1 MALTQPI
8 LNSIAAFDA
17 TQEHIFSFISIGGD
31 QVLGSQLTIYD
42 NETGAQVYQGNYT
55 SFKFEHPLAA
65 GTLTNGKYYN
75 ATISTINNASE
86 FSEPSNPVAFYCYTA
101 PVLTITNIPASGT
114 IEQSNYTFQGNY
126 VQAEGELLNG
136 YQYTLYDSNKEQI
149 SQSAILYDGLYQY
162 TFSGMANDTSYYVEL
177 SGSTINNTPV
187 SSGLLL
193 FTIRYIQPASFA
205 ICDLVNNCQNG
216 FIQISSNIVSIDGKS
231 EPDPPKYIDNKEVD
245 LTGED
250 ISIEQDMKTYWS
262 FVNQQAFN
270 ITYDKDTLVNDIKVS
285 TNSGWET
292 VYLPINVTQGRKYT
306 MTFDCDVITQY
317 TPLTS
322 EFKGIRYQ
330 VLANVPV
337 NDNLDKEIAGGYIHT
352 LKGKR
357 NYSISFIPTT
367 DIVYFA
373 FNFGFV
379 EDYVQ
384 VETKIGNFNLS
395 VGSWVQWDEGFN
407 IQNDFTMRIWGRS
420 FGDNEPIVTMKNE
433 LDTNNAPNR
442 IEMKFMAT
450 DIIDILPNY
459 IFAANNIVTTEN
471 AVNEPITNLNIG
483 GNSYQKVVQASSES
497 VKFESD
503 NGSINN
509 ANPKLGAELDIEGNS
524 YQETTSGYQ
533 LFNWDGVS
541 NPTIATYENGVAT
554 LTWTSGFDVFFLNNS
569 GQYLNG
575 LDTTKEYTISFKHKG
590 NAIQM
595 LSHDTRQYSVIT
607 NSDDDYA
614 KYSFTVTGVSSIRVD
629 VIRKDTSG
637 TAYIKELM
645 VYEGTAE
652 KSYEPYTGGT
662 PSPNPE
668 YPQEIQ
674 NVGDNINL
682 LNKDTVDAS
691 NNLKG
696 NALDTG
702 RRLIANKDGNYTYGL
717 FKLGG
722 RELLGKTLGI
732 HADIE
737 TTGGNPRISIFA
749 GNSSSLT
756 KRLLQVA
763 LSASGTGYMTIPSNL
778 NSELDTISAV
788 LYVTTDASVV
798 AGTYVDY
805 TNLKVQVGSEE
816 VVYSA
821 YNCGSLGV
829 TIRNENF
836 GDAELLYS
844 QMKNFSSSNVRKE
857 LVDNKNCI
865 VFNNTSFRGG
875 LGFEGLKFK
884 YKENTQYVIRG
895 KFRIYDTTITSG
907 AVLYMQ
913 AIDLEGNYIGVIS
926 HQAEGSE
933 WIQFSFATNAN
944 STLSSIDFSYGTQ
957 GLWCLD
963 MDSMEIYEGN
973 TVREV
978 PKSQVQ
984 TIIFPLAEG
993 QKLYAG
999 SYLAEDGIHNIRKQ
1013 IKLLSSDGNLFVS
1026 ALGTYQVFGRTQK
1039 GVKRGSLLLSNYFKD
1054 YSSVNAIKDAVGIA
1068 NNNSADRIYVSNGI
1082 STTLDEFKDWLDKCE
1097 NAGKPVIL
1105 EYDLAEEEIIPYI
1118 AEQQVAH
1125 NQLQNLNLYE
1135 GINNFSFESGL
1146 CPISTLTYNIVKASP
1161 APDNPSEVYFTGDIG
1176 NQIDFPDTSVSYTD
1190 GLHVVA
1196 KPNNN
1201 YILLPNRIYT
1211 LNFDYVVTNS
1221 TTDIYYGI
1229 GYGTKDNYVGALT
1242 INGEENIQYAT
1253 QNRGSNS
1260 VTFQTPATFEG
1271 VDTPYL
1277 WIDFAKTIITA
1288 TVAVDISNVSLYFGE
1303 YTEYQPYGRYNIPFK
1318 ILGQNLFNYQKL
1330 QYFID
1335 NNTTHEVISNGY
1347 SINPTVQNSDCY
1359 VSIGYTNNLV
1369 AGEKY
1374 TLSYQ
1379 ILGNVTSFN
1388 LYAVE
1393 KGTSEIANEITLT
1406 NGVFVAPDNNYDLML
1421 KFTLDSSNL
1430 TNNVNIWNIQIVKGE
1445 ELLDYAAYTENG
1457 LNMDFEQPLRGIG
1470 NVRDY
1475 ILLDNVNL
1483 INPTTLRA
1491 NVKENTTYYFSNNTT
1506 NSYLLEFY
1514 NAEDNLIDSEDM
1526 TKGIFTTPANCTYI
1540 TSEDFTTAN
1549 VTSEQLQIE
1558 EGNTFSQYFPYIS
1571 QPSVVR
1577 NVGKLT
1583 LNGTEEWYRITNI
1596 VTTNTI
1602 VFGIN
1607 NVVNNS
1613 NVNNAIFKSN
1623 YFIHKK
1629 WIDAVY
1635 VKLDEP
1641 YISQSD
1647 KTNLYI
1653 NVDKDLLPSEDVI
1666 GFKAWLAG
1674 LYNIGKPVVVY
1685 YPLSTPQIYNLSGDY
1700 EKVLRNFATQVGI
1713 NNILIDSQYPG
1724 YLRLK
1729 YANSYTE
1736 QETKANYVLL
1746 KCWNENTIPY
1756 MIHSNYITVKSPK
1769 DKIFI
1774 WTRRKNNIFDLKI
1787 ENLGEE

>member
-55 SFKFEHPLAA
+55 SFKFEYPLAA

-136 YQYTLYDSNKEQI
+136 YQYTLYNSNKEQI
-149 SQSAILYDGLYQY
+149 SQSAILYDGLYQH

-193 FTIRYIQPASFA
+193 FTIRYIQPSSFA

-337 NDNLDKEIAGGYIHT
+337 NDNLDKEIAGGYIYT

-450 DIIDILPNY
+450 DIIDTLPNY
-459 IFAANNIVTTEN
+459 IFAEGDIVTTEN
-471 AVNEPITNLNIG
+471 AVNEPITDLNIG

-497 VKFESD
+497 VKFESG

-509 ANPKLGAELDIEGNS
+509 ANPKLGAKLDIEGNS
-524 YQETTSGYQ
+524 YQETTQGYN
-533 LFNWDGVS
+533 LLNVS
-541 NPTIATYENGVAT
+541 
-554 LTWTSGFDVFFLNNS
+554 S
-569 GQYLNG
+569 
-575 LDTTKEYTISFKHKG
+575 
-590 NAIQM
+590 
-595 LSHDTRQYSVIT
+595 
-607 NSDDDYA
+607 
-614 KYSFTVTGVSSIRVD
+614 SFTVTSSQNYRIVSISLKANTTYTVQADEINTDNTSTSPNFLFRFRYNNNDVSFERMLLRTKKVSFTTKGDGV
-629 VIRKDTSG
+629 DTVWIYSG
-637 TAYIKELM
+637 ADYTESATTNTTYTNLM
-645 VYEGTAE
+645 IYEGTE
-652 KSYEPYTGGT
+652 DKSYEPYTGGT

-674 NVGDNINL
+674 NVGDNINVFNKTADDFKNGTTIGWAKRVILTLEPNTYYTCSTNDVVVPGSSTSNL
-682 LNKDTVDAS
+682 LFGGTDSNRYTVIKDYPIS
-691 NNLKG
+691 
-696 NALDTG
+696 
-702 RRLIANKDGNYTYGL
+702 Y
-717 FKLGG
+717 
-722 RELLGKTLGI
+722 
-732 HADIE
+732 E
-737 TTGGNPRISIFA
+737 TDENGHVSIF
-749 GNSSSLT
+749 L
-756 KRLLQVA
+756 R
-763 LSASGTGYMTIPSNL
+763 
-778 NSELDTISAV
+778 E
-788 LYVTTDASVV
+788 
-798 AGTYVDY
+798 
-805 TNLKVQVGSEE
+805 TNIDDFFANYYIKVEKGLRATSF
-816 VVYSA
+816 SA
-821 YNCGSLGV
+821 YNCGSVGV
-829 TIRNENF
+829 TVSNKNLYKVEKVINDSNAPNFIFLREGNVEFTTGGVPLIIAPTTIKEKTEYTYILKCKSDVTTENNINF
-836 GDAELLYS
+836 TGIYEDGTRELLS
-844 QMKNFSSSNVRKE
+844 A
-857 LVDNKNCI
+857 NKKKDTNEFI
-865 VFNNTSFRGG
+865 V
-875 LGFEGLKFK
+875 KFK
-884 YKENTQYVIRG
+884 TNKEKTLAYVTQQYTNSA
-895 KFRIYDTTITSG
+895 KTTIITEG
-907 AVLYMQ
+907 TM
-913 AIDLEGNYIGVIS
+913 ILEGDYLNLDEPYEI
-926 HQAEGSE
+926 HQE
-933 WIQFSFATNAN
+933 Q
-944 STLSSIDFSYGTQ
+944 
-957 GLWCLD
+957 
-963 MDSMEIYEGN
+963 
-973 TVREV
+973 
-978 PKSQVQ
+978 K
-984 TIIFPLAEG
+984 IIFPLEPG
-993 QKLYAG
+993 QRLYTG
-999 SYLAEDGIHNIRKQ
+999 SYLAKDGIHNVRKQ
-1013 IKLLSSDGNLFVS
+1013 VVLDGSDDEGWNYNGGSVSYNVS
-1026 ALGTYQVFGRTQK
+1026 AFTANISNLISIENTDTKVRVMCNKTIGLSASEALKLQK
-1039 GVKRGSLLLSNYFKD
+1039 YNV
-1054 YSSVNAIKDAVGIA
+1054 IAVIT
-1068 NNNSADRIYVSNGI
+1068 NKRIYLCVQRSSFSTSSSALKTWLQSNPI
-1082 STTLDEFKDWLDKCE
+1082 T
-1097 NAGKPVIL
+1097 V
-1105 EYDLAEEEIIPYI
+1105 EYELAEEEIIPYTD
-1118 AEQQVAH
+1118 EQQAAY

-1135 GINNFSFESGL
+1135 GINNFSFESSL
-1146 CPISTLTYNIVKASP
+1146 YPISTLTYNIIKASP
-1161 APDNPSEVYFTGDIG
+1161 APDNPSEIHFTGDIG
-1176 NQIDFPDTSVSYTD
+1176 NQIDFPNTSVSYTD
-1190 GLHVVA
+1190 GLHVAA

-1253 QNRGSNS
+1253 QNKGSNS
-1260 VTFQTPATFEG
+1260 ITFQTPATFEG

-1303 YTEYQPYGRYNIPFK
+1303 YTEYQTYGRYNVPFK

-1330 QYFID
+1330 LYFID

-1347 SINPTVQNSDCY
+1347 SINPTVQDSDCY

-1369 AGEKY
+1369 TGEKY

-1379 ILGNVTSFN
+1379 TLGNVTSFN

-1406 NGVFVAPDNNYDLML
+1406 NGVFVALDNNYDLML

-1430 TNNVNIWNIQIVKGE
+1430 TNNVNIWNIQIAKGE

-1491 NVKENTTYYFSNNTT
+1491 KVKENTTYYFSNNTT

-1526 TKGIFTTPANCTYI
+1526 TKGAFTTPANCTYI

-1577 NVGKLT
+1577 NIGK
-1583 LNGTEEWYRITNI
+1583 
-1596 VTTNTI
+1596 
-1602 VFGIN
+1602 IN
-1607 NVVNNS
+1607 LKDVPSWFQDKELSNS
-1613 NVNNAIFKSN
+1613 NRFYTNEIIYANSSLALSN
-1623 YFIHKK
+1623 YFKYSNIQN
-1629 WIDAVY
+1629 INTV
-1635 VKLDEP
+1635 DEQGLC
-1641 YISQSD
+1641 IANNRQIALRIN
-1647 KTNLYI
+1647 KTLVT
-1653 NVDKDLLPSEDVI
+1653 NVDELKQWLLKRDVE
-1666 GFKAWLAG
+1666 
-1674 LYNIGKPVVVY
+1674 VY
-1685 YPLSTPQIYNLSGDY
+1685 YRLSTPQVYNLLGDY
-1700 EKVLRNFATQVGI
+1700 EKVLRNFVTQVGT

-1736 QETKANYVLL
+1736 QGTKANYVLL

>member
-450 DIIDILPNY
+450 DIIDTLPNY

-471 AVNEPITNLNIG
+471 AVNEPITDLGVG

-509 ANPKLGAELDIEGNS
+509 ANPELGAKLDIEGNS
-524 YQETTSGYQ
+524 YQETTFGYQ

-595 LSHDTRQYSVIT
+595 LSYDTRQYSVIT
-607 NSDDDYA
+607 NRDDDYA
-614 KYSFTVTGVSSIRVD
+614 KYSFTVTGVSSIRLD

-674 NVGDNINL
+674 NVGDNINVFNKTADDFKNGTTIGWAKRVILTLEPNTYYTCSTNDVAIPGSSTSNL
-682 LNKDTVDAS
+682 LFGDTDSSRYTVI
-691 NNLKG
+691 KG
-696 NALDTG
+696 HP
-702 RRLIANKDGNYTYGL
+702 ISY
-717 FKLGG
+717 
-722 RELLGKTLGI
+722 
-732 HADIE
+732 E
-737 TTGGNPRISIFA
+737 TDENGHVSIF
-749 GNSSSLT
+749 L
-756 KRLLQVA
+756 R
-763 LSASGTGYMTIPSNL
+763 
-778 NSELDTISAV
+778 E
-788 LYVTTDASVV
+788 
-798 AGTYVDY
+798 
-805 TNLKVQVGSEE
+805 TNIDDFFANYYIKVEKGLRATFF
-816 VVYSA
+816 SA
-821 YNCGSLGV
+821 YNCGSVGV
-829 TIRNENF
+829 TISNKNLYKIEKVINDTNYSKIIYKDENGNVSF
-836 GDAELLYS
+836 TTGGIPLIIAPTKTKEKTEYTYILKCKSNVTTENNINFTGIYEDGTSELLS
-844 QMKNFSSSNVRKE
+844 A
-857 LVDNKNCI
+857 NKKKDTNEFI
-865 VFNNTSFRGG
+865 V
-875 LGFEGLKFK
+875 KFK
-884 YKENTQYVIRG
+884 TNKEKTLAYVTQQYTNSAGV
-895 KFRIYDTTITSG
+895 TIITEG
-907 AVLYMQ
+907 TM
-913 AIDLEGNYIGVIS
+913 ILEGDYLNLDEPYEI
-926 HQAEGSE
+926 HQEQE
-933 WIQFSFATNAN
+933 
-944 STLSSIDFSYGTQ
+944 
-957 GLWCLD
+957 
-963 MDSMEIYEGN
+963 
-973 TVREV
+973 
-978 PKSQVQ
+978 
-984 TIIFPLAEG
+984 IIFPLAKG
-993 QKLYAG
+993 QKLYKG
-999 SYLAEDGIHNIRKQ
+999 SYLEKDGIHNTRRQ
-1013 IKLLSSDGNLFVS
+1013 VVLDGSDDEGWNYNGGSMSYNVS
-1026 ALGTYQVFGRTQK
+1026 AFTANISNLISIENTDTKVRVMCNKTIGLSASEVLKLQK
-1039 GVKRGSLLLSNYFKD
+1039 YNV
-1054 YSSVNAIKDAVGIA
+1054 IAVIT
-1068 NNNSADRIYVSNGI
+1068 NKRIYLCVQRSSFSTSSSTLKTWLQSNPI
-1082 STTLDEFKDWLDKCE
+1082 T
-1097 NAGKPVIL
+1097 V
-1105 EYDLAEEEIIPYI
+1105 EYELAEEEIIPYTD
-1118 AEQQVAH
+1118 EQQAAY

-1146 CPISTLTYNIVKASP
+1146 YPISTLTYNIIKASP
-1161 APDNPSEVYFTGDIG
+1161 APDNPSEVHFTGDIG

-1190 GLHVVA
+1190 GLHVAA

-1253 QNRGSNS
+1253 QNKGSNS

-1277 WIDFAKTIITA
+1277 WIDFAKTTITA

-1303 YTEYQPYGRYNIPFK
+1303 YTEYQTYGRYNVPFK

-1330 QYFID
+1330 LYFID

-1379 ILGNVTSFN
+1379 TLGNVTSFN

-1393 KGTSEIANEITLT
+1393 KGTSEIVNEITLT

-1421 KFTLDSSNL
+1421 KFTLDSSDL

-1470 NVRDY
+1470 NVKDY

-1491 NVKENTTYYFSNNTT
+1491 KVKENTTYYFSNNTT

-1526 TKGIFTTPANCTYI
+1526 TKGSFTTPANCTYI

-1571 QPSVVR
+1571 QPSVIR
-1577 NVGKLT
+1577 NIRRLVLT
-1583 LNGTEEWYRITNI
+1583 GNENFEKNTNY
-1596 VTTNTI
+1596 TTDNML
-1602 VFGIN
+1602 VAQL
-1607 NVVNNS
+1607 NS
-1613 NVNNAIFKSN
+1613 NDVLIGTSAIISN
-1623 YFIHKK
+1623 YFKYANPTVINSTRV
-1629 WIDAVY
+1629 AGSFLLFG
-1635 VKLDEP
+1635 LDITEFAE
-1641 YISQSD
+1641 ISSFKQWVAD
-1647 KTNLYI
+1647 K
-1653 NVDKDLLPSEDVI
+1653 
-1666 GFKAWLAG
+1666 
-1674 LYNIGKPVVVY
+1674 YNNGKPVIVY
-1685 YPLSTPQIYNLSGDY
+1685 YLLSTPQVYNLSGDY

-1713 NNILIDSQYPG
+1713 NNILVDSQYPG

>member
-450 DIIDILPNY
+450 DIIDTLPNY

-509 ANPKLGAELDIEGNS
+509 ANPKLGAKLDIEGNS
-524 YQETTSGYQ
+524 YQETTQGYNLLNVPAQ
-533 LFNWDGVS
+533 YHISSTDINKIVPISLKANTIYTIQAEKIISDNSDVKSYLFRFRYNNADVS
-541 NPTIATYENGVAT
+541 NPYARIPISTLKTTYT
-554 LTWTSGFDVFFLNNS
+554 PPSDI
-569 GQYLNG
+569 
-575 LDTTKEYTISFKHKG
+575 DTVWIY
-590 NAIQM
+590 
-595 LSHDTRQYSVIT
+595 
-607 NSDDDYA
+607 
-614 KYSFTVTGVSSIRVD
+614 
-629 VIRKDTSG
+629 SG
-637 TAYIKELM
+637 TDYNESTTTNTTYTNLM
-645 VYEGTAE
+645 IYEGTAE
-652 KSYEPYTGGT
+652 KSYELYTGGT

-691 NNLKG
+691 NNLRG

-702 RRLIANKDGNYTYGL
+702 RRLIANKDGTYTYGV

-756 KRLLQVA
+756 KSQLQVV
-763 LSASGTGYMTIPSNL
+763 LTASGTGYMTIPSNL

-788 LYVTTDASVV
+788 LYVTTNTSVV

-829 TIRNENF
+829 TISNKNLYKVEKVINDSNSPNFIFLREGNVEFTAGGVPLIIAPTIIKEKTEYTYILKCKSNVTTENNINF
-836 GDAELLYS
+836 TGIYEDGTSELLS
-844 QMKNFSSSNVRKE
+844 A
-857 LVDNKNCI
+857 NKKKDTNEFI
-865 VFNNTSFRGG
+865 V
-875 LGFEGLKFK
+875 KFK
-884 YKENTQYVIRG
+884 TNKEKTLAYVTQQYTNSAG
-895 KFRIYDTTITSG
+895 TTIITEG
-907 AVLYMQ
+907 TM
-913 AIDLEGNYIGVIS
+913 ILEGDYLNLDEPYEI
-926 HQAEGSE
+926 HQEQE
-933 WIQFSFATNAN
+933 
-944 STLSSIDFSYGTQ
+944 
-957 GLWCLD
+957 
-963 MDSMEIYEGN
+963 
-973 TVREV
+973 
-978 PKSQVQ
+978 
-984 TIIFPLAEG
+984 IIFPLAEG
-993 QKLYAG
+993 QRLYAG
-999 SYLAEDGIHNIRKQ
+999 SYLAKDGIHNVRKQ
-1013 IKLLSSDGNLFVS
+1013 VVLDGSDDEGWNYNGGSVSYNVS
-1026 ALGTYQVFGRTQK
+1026 AFTANISNLISIENTDTKVRVMCNKTIGLSAREALKLQK
-1039 GVKRGSLLLSNYFKD
+1039 YNVIAVITNKRISLYVQRSSFSTSSSTLKTWLQSNPIT
-1054 YSSVNAIKDAVGIA
+1054 V
-1068 NNNSADRIYVSNGI
+1068 
-1082 STTLDEFKDWLDKCE
+1082 
-1097 NAGKPVIL
+1097 
-1105 EYDLAEEEIIPYI
+1105 EYELAEEEIIPYTD
-1118 AEQQVAH
+1118 EQQAAY

-1135 GINNFSFESGL
+1135 GINNFSFESSL
-1146 CPISTLTYNIVKASP
+1146 YPISTLTYNIIKASP
-1161 APDNPSEVYFTGDIG
+1161 APDNPSEVHFIGDIG

-1190 GLHVVA
+1190 GLHVAA

-1253 QNRGSNS
+1253 QNKGSNS
-1260 VTFQTPATFEG
+1260 ITFQTPATFEG

-1277 WIDFAKTIITA
+1277 WIDFAKTTITA

-1347 SINPTVQNSDCY
+1347 SISPTIVGKQSDI
-1359 VSIGYTNNLV
+1359 SIGYTNNLV
-1369 AGEKY
+1369 AGIKY
-1374 TLSYQ
+1374 RLSYQ
-1379 ILGNVTSFN
+1379 TLGDINAFKF
-1388 LYAVE
+1388 YKVE
-1393 KGTSEIANEITLT
+1393 KGTSEIVGEITLN
-1406 NGVFVAPDNNYDLML
+1406 NGVFTAPDNIYDFML
-1421 KFTLDSSNL
+1421 KFDINSESL

-1491 NVKENTTYYFSNNTT
+1491 KVKENTTYYFSNNTT

-1526 TKGIFTTPANCTYI
+1526 TKGSFTTPANCTYI

-1571 QPSVVR
+1571 QPSVIR
-1577 NVGKLT
+1577 NIRRLVLT
-1583 LNGTEEWYRITNI
+1583 GNENFEKNTNY
-1596 VTTNTI
+1596 TTDNML
-1602 VFGIN
+1602 VAQL
-1607 NVVNNS
+1607 NS
-1613 NVNNAIFKSN
+1613 NDVLIGTSAIVSN
-1623 YFIHKK
+1623 YFKYANPTVINSTRV
-1629 WIDAVY
+1629 AGSFLLFG
-1635 VKLDEP
+1635 LDITEFAEISSFKQWVTDKYNSGEP
-1641 YISQSD
+1641 VE
-1647 KTNLYI
+1647 T
-1653 NVDKDLLPSEDVI
+1653 
-1666 GFKAWLAG
+1666 
-1674 LYNIGKPVVVY
+1674 Y
-1685 YPLSTPQIYNLSGDY
+1685 YQLVAPQVYNLSGDY

-1713 NNILIDSQYPG
+1713 NNILVDSQYPG